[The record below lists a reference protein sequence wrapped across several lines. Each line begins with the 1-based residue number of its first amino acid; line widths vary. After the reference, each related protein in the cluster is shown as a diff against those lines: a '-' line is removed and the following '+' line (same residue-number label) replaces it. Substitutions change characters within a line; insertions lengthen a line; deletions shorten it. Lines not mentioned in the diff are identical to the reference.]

1 MFRYGVSTPFT
12 GRREMDEGSLG
23 PAIVCL
29 DASQGHLF
37 RSREPQGVDAAST
50 RRRYGCRIN
59 GRDALN
65 IK

>member
-1 MFRYGVSTPFT
+1 MFRYGVSTPFP

-29 DASQGHLF
+29 DASQGICF
-37 RSREPQGVDAAST
+37 EVGNRRVIDAAST
-50 RRRYGCRIN
+50 SRRYGCRIN
-59 GRDALN
+59 GRAALN